1 MKKMMFLRNRYNFPE
16 EDQSYIQSLKDGTSS
31 RLERNRKIKDILG
44 DKNRY
49 LAGTLDSD
57 ALILEAAQ
65 RKSKSDQLGR
75 EKAEAKYRRFRD
87 GTILAGS
94 LLGAGMLLRK
104 LNK

>member
-1 MKKMMFLRNRYNFPE
+1 MKILKGRYSYPE

-57 ALILEAAQ
+57 ALILEAAR

-94 LLGAGMLLRK
+94 LIGTGLIIKKLLR
-104 LNK
+104 